1 MKITVVLAVLVLA
14 LVLVIGACGGESK
27 VEPPALATQKVGV
40 SPDIP
45 LLTAIDYDLVDVV
58 EQHMAYGTDP
68 NDVFI
73 PPKIPFEGASALH
86 LAVLKSN
93 APIVEVLLDNGANIE
108 IKARDAFKAT
118 PLIWAAYWGIP
129 EMVRLLL
136 EAGANV
142 NAEDTNGFTPLDAA
156 GVENPFIAKE
166 DAETFIRSRAEIRE
180 LLKEHGGRS
189 GRYGNE

>member
-14 LVLVIGACGGESK
+14 LIVGACGGETK
-27 VEPPALATQKVGV
+27 AEPSSPQTQKAGV

-45 LLTAIDYDLVDVV
+45 LLSAINYDLVEVV

-93 APIVEVLLDNGANIE
+93 APIVEVLLDNGADIE

-118 PLIWAAYWGIP
+118 PLIWAAYWGLP
-129 EMVRLLL
+129 DMVRLLL
-136 EAGANV
+136 DAGAKV
-142 NAEDTNGFTPLDAA
+142 NAEDTNGFTPLDASS
-156 GVENPFIAKE
+156 VENPFVSKE
-166 DAETFIRSRAEIRE
+166 DAETFIRGRAKIRE
-180 LLKEHGGRS
+180 VLKEHGGKS
-189 GRYGNE
+189 GR

>member
-1 MKITVVLAVLVLA
+1 MKIAVVLAVLVLA
-14 LVLVIGACGGESK
+14 LIVGACGDEHK

-45 LLTAIDYDLVDVV
+45 LLTAIDYDLVEVV
-58 EQHMAYGTDP
+58 EQHMAYGADP

-73 PPKIPFEGASALH
+73 PPDIPFEGASALH

-93 APIVEVLLDNGANIE
+93 APIVEVLLDNGADIE
-108 IKARDAFKAT
+108 IKAKDAFKAT
-118 PLIWAAYWGIP
+118 PLIWAAYWGLP

-142 NAEDTNGFTPLDAA
+142 KAEDTNGFTPLDAA

-166 DAETFIRSRAEIRE
+166 DAETFISGRAEIRE
-180 LLKEHGGRS
+180 LLKEYGGKS
-189 GRYGNE
+189 GR

>member
-14 LVLVIGACGGESK
+14 LVLVIGACGESK

-45 LLTAIDYDLVDVV
+45 LLTAIDYDLVEVV
-58 EQHMAYGTDP
+58 DQHMAYGTDP

-73 PPKIPFEGASALH
+73 PPDIPFEGASALH

-93 APIVEVLLDNGANIE
+93 APIVEVLLDNGADIE
-108 IKARDAFKAT
+108 IKARDAFKST
-118 PLIWAAYWGIP
+118 PLIWAAYWGLP
-129 EMVRLLL
+129 DMVRLLL
-136 EAGANV
+136 DAGANV

-156 GVENPFIAKE
+156 SVENPFVAKE
-166 DAETFIRSRAEIRE
+166 DVATFISGRAEIRE
-180 LLKEHGGRS
+180 LLKEYGGRS
-189 GRYGNE
+189 GR